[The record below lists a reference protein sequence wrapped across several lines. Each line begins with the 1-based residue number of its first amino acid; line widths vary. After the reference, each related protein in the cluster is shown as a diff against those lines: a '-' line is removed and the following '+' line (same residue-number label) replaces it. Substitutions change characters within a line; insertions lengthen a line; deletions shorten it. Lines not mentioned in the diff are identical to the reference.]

1 MIKNKI
7 FTIKYFT
14 RLQPILE
21 NEDSEEK
28 EKIKHDEKLLEEELE
43 FINNDNN
50 YTYKDDTSWNCCRYF
65 CYFLFF

>member
-21 NEDSEEK
+21 NEDSEE
-28 EKIKHDEKLLEEELE
+28 EKKHDEKLLQEELQ
-43 FINNDNN
+43 FTNNDN
-50 YTYKDDTSWNCCRYF
+50 YTFTEETSWNCCRYF
-65 CYFLFF
+65 CYFLWF